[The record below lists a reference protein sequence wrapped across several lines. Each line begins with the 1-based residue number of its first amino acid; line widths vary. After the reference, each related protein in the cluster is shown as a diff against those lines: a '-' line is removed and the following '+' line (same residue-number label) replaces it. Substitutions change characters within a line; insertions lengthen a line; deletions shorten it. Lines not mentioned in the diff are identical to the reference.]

1 MMAHRRGRDAKVV
14 RHRQRRRMSA
24 GGPDG
29 NYLAGIQQR
38 RERTTPGSLSMSDRH
53 TGRHE
58 RDMAV
63 HEVPYRVVAAL
74 ASAALF
80 LGAVLAILIGRGV

>member
-1 MMAHRRGRDAKVV
+1 
-14 RHRQRRRMSA
+14 
-24 GGPDG
+24 
-29 NYLAGIQQR
+29 
-38 RERTTPGSLSMSDRH
+38 MSDRH